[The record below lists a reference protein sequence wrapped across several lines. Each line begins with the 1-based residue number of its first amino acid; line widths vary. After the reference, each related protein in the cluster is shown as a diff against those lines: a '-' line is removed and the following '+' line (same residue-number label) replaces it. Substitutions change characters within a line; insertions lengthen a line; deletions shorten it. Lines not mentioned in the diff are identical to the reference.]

1 MEEIFKEIKDY
12 ENYSISNYGRLR
24 KKTKSGFKYYEGSP
38 SSSYTH
44 TQYAK
49 MNLSIKGKNKTVM
62 AHRLVAEAFI
72 PNPDNKPFVNH
83 KDFNGLNNHVDNL
96 EWVTPSENMQHSAD
110 NKDSK
115 REVKLLGDKSGK
127 DSRLYQT
134 FRQYQ
139 ELIGKV
145 YDSKLVIGINYK
157 ITSKK
162 IDNTV
167 STKWKAIVMCTNC
180 GTESNILFTKLYT
193 EPTKCMACSRINS
206 LKDLIPTN

>member
-38 SSSYTH
+38 SSNYTH

-49 MNLSIKGKNKTVM
+49 MNLSNKGKNKTIM

-139 ELIGKV
+139 EHIGKV

-157 ITSKK
+157 ITSKTDG
-162 IDNTV
+162 IV
-167 STKWKAIVMCTNC
+167 STKWNAIVMCTNC
-180 GTESNILFTKLYT
+180 GTESNILFTKLHT

>member
-38 SSSYTH
+38 SSGYTH

-49 MNLSIKGKNKTVM
+49 MNLSNKGKNKTVM

-115 REVKLLGDKSGK
+115 REIKLLGDKSGK

-134 FRQYQ
+134 FRQYYDQ
-139 ELIGKV
+139 VGKT
-145 YDSKLVIGINYK
+145 YNGKLVTGVTYR
-157 ITSKK
+157 ITS
-162 IDNTV
+162 DTL
-167 STKWKAIVMCTNC
+167 STKWTAIVVCTKC
-180 GTESNILFTKLYT
+180 GAESNILFTKLYS
-193 EPTKCMACSRINS
+193 EPTKCMSCARINS
-206 LKDLIPTN
+206 LKDLIPTK